1 VENYLAI
8 VSTLRNVVGDARKG
22 DARAAGHTREK
33 WEAWAKVLRKMR
45 LSPLPPPFHTA
56 AGRAALRPVVQC
68 FSAYAAN
75 RAQSAHLAAE
85 QPRQFRVECE

>member
-45 LSPLPPPFHTA
+45 LSPLPPHCRPLPPIAAPHTQQTA
-56 AGRAALRPVVQC
+56 P
-68 FSAYAAN
+68 N
-75 RAQSAHLAAE
+75 RLIW
-85 QPRQFRVECE
+85 QPNSRVSSV